1 MLDIF
6 HTDDIRVER
15 CDGTRRNIQQV
26 LDACREERRPYVV
39 LKEQGTRRKEPRHI
53 SKNSDS
59 IDINLD
65 SLFLTPESNILVP
78 VTMLE
83 EEVYKAEICTYLARK
98 TGAHLILLRANDYG
112 SKAKQNT
119 QRIITHIQ
127 TIAERTGDN
136 ITYEERVAKGDSFHI
151 HKELHTYTS
160 LPFREGTGV
169 GSYRIR
175 ISSCEPNLLTDEIID
190 FVAQSKHFAPHFHIP
205 LQSGS
210 NEVLSIMKRRYT
222 RELFAERV
230 QHIREVIPHAFIGV
244 DCMVGVRGETQACWE
259 DYLEFVKRL
268 DVSQLHVFTYSE
280 RANTRMLELDLY
292 VVPKA
297 ERQRR
302 SKILHAVS
310 EEKTRAFYEKYANRK
325 AVVLWE
331 SKKEGD
337 QMSGFTDNYIKV
349 YRPYDKSK
357 VNTFEEV

>member
-39 LKEQGTRRKEPRHI
+39 TTPLA
-53 SKNSDS
+53 S
-59 IDINLD
+59 NL
-65 SLFLTPESNILVP
+65 SPLTSILVP

-169 GSYRIR
+169 GLIILTASREYGLDDWLFGPPEQYVIR
-175 ISSCEPNLLTDEIID
+175 HSPVPVMLVNPRAD
-190 FVAQSKHFAPHFHIP
+190 
-205 LQSGS
+205 
-210 NEVLSIMKRRYT
+210 
-222 RELFAERV
+222 LFSLC
-230 QHIREVIPHAFIGV
+230 
-244 DCMVGVRGETQACWE
+244 D
-259 DYLEFVKRL
+259 
-268 DVSQLHVFTYSE
+268 
-280 RANTRMLELDLY
+280 
-292 VVPKA
+292 
-297 ERQRR
+297 
-302 SKILHAVS
+302 
-310 EEKTRAFYEKYANRK
+310 
-325 AVVLWE
+325 
-331 SKKEGD
+331 
-337 QMSGFTDNYIKV
+337 
-349 YRPYDKSK
+349 
-357 VNTFEEV
+357 